1 MVSNENISI
10 SNGEKTQAP
19 TQIKNLI
26 HSEFLPHFL
35 RFVRTFQ
42 AYKRLESTFD
52 YLTELSAAKQPYK
65 LTLNRKNCYRSVE
78 NDRNRCSA

>member
-26 HSEFLPHFL
+26 HSKFLPHFL
-35 RFVRTFQ
+35 RFVWTFQ
-42 AYKRLESTFD
+42 AYKSLESTFD
-52 YLTELSAAKQPYK
+52 YLTEVSAAKQP
-65 LTLNRKNCYRSVE
+65 
-78 NDRNRCSA
+78 